1 MIADGKLYNKTGWDE
16 QVNKNCHYFS
26 YCQLFKKDNRLFK
39 VKAKLKGGL
48 HAIVKEKI
56 YGAIKNDRCYGKAP
70 IQFIVFVTWYKREHQ
85 KRQIRLQ
92 NVSNVKQAVES
103 IPGGAL
109 TETVLTPANPNRLK
123 RCLNL
128 ETHSNG
134 ITSKMCNTEWYWGDR
149 CSEAKTSCCITLLG
163 QLCERWIKIICWNLV
178 GSPVGIQLR
187 QWLPIFVN
195 LLVTN
200 ISTVKK
206 RGP

>member
-1 MIADGKLYNKTGWDE
+1 M
-16 QVNKNCHYFS
+16 
-26 YCQLFKKDNRLFK
+26 
-39 VKAKLKGGL
+39 
-48 HAIVKEKI
+48 
-56 YGAIKNDRCYGKAP
+56 
-70 IQFIVFVTWYKREHQ
+70 WYKQEHQ
-85 KRQIRLQ
+85 KCQIRLQ

-128 ETHSNG
+128 ETHSHG

-163 QLCERWIKIICWNLV
+163 ELSEHWIKIICWNLV

-187 QWLPIFVN
+187 QGLPIFVN
-195 LLVTN
+195 LLVAN

-206 RGP
+206 RGLQIPLQNMPLCWEGQTYADPGQTGKDAVNSLFQ